1 MLTKKSRCPRLL
13 SACLRGM
20 ALILLLCL
28 PLQAVYADTIRI
40 ALRAHSGAARDMA
53 KWQPTADYLSSQIPG
68 HQFVMVPFE
77 DLVELTSA
85 VGHSD
90 FDFVLTN
97 PANYIELEM
106 KYGASRIATLQ
117 NLRHGAAYTQ
127 YGAVI
132 FTRADRQDIQE
143 LTDLKGKTFM
153 AVSPTAMGGWR
164 MAWRTLQQNDLDPSR
179 DFAALKFSGGIQEE
193 VVHAVLRGDVD
204 AGTVRTDMLEGMA
217 RNGEI
222 DLHNIRLVHTVK
234 AEGFPFMLSTELY
247 PEWPFAKLKPTSV
260 DLAKQVAIA
269 LLAMRRDQPA
279 ALSGQY
285 VGWTVPLDY
294 QPVHDLLKALRV
306 GPYQLY
312 GSFSWAD
319 VWHRYWPWFITAT
332 FVAFAAWL
340 AVIYVFRINQHLR
353 KVQRELQ
360 TARDTLEQRVQART
374 EELETAK
381 DVAEKASHAKSEF
394 LSRMSHEL
402 RTPMNAILGFAQLM
416 EYGNN
421 PPLPESH
428 QSNVREILLAGNHL
442 LALINDV
449 LDLATIESGR
459 LQLDMKTLD
468 IRDTLE
474 EVQRI
479 IQPLAECEQISLTL
493 ESCKQ
498 GECTVVVDSTRL
510 KQVLIN
516 LLSNAVKYNHPGG
529 SVTLSC
535 LRNEKDQVLLTIE
548 DTGIGIAKHQ
558 LEKIFDPFVRLD
570 SNTHIEGTGIG
581 LSVTKQLVEA
591 MGGTIEVDSQVGKG
605 TRFRI
610 TLDAANET
618 TT

>member
-1 MLTKKSRCPRLL
+1 
-13 SACLRGM
+13 
-20 ALILLLCL
+20 
-28 PLQAVYADTIRI
+28 
-40 ALRAHSGAARDMA
+40 
-53 KWQPTADYLSSQIPG
+53 
-68 HQFVMVPFE
+68 
-77 DLVELTSA
+77 
-85 VGHSD
+85 
-90 FDFVLTN
+90 
-97 PANYIELEM
+97 
-106 KYGASRIATLQ
+106 
-117 NLRHGAAYTQ
+117 
-127 YGAVI
+127 
-132 FTRADRQDIQE
+132 
-143 LTDLKGKTFM
+143 
-153 AVSPTAMGGWR
+153 
-164 MAWRTLQQNDLDPSR
+164 
-179 DFAALKFSGGIQEE
+179 
-193 VVHAVLRGDVD
+193 
-204 AGTVRTDMLEGMA
+204 
-217 RNGEI
+217 
-222 DLHNIRLVHTVK
+222 
-234 AEGFPFMLSTELY
+234 
-247 PEWPFAKLKPTSV
+247 
-260 DLAKQVAIA
+260 
-269 LLAMRRDQPA
+269 
-279 ALSGQY
+279 
-285 VGWTVPLDY
+285 
-294 QPVHDLLKALRV
+294 
-306 GPYQLY
+306 
-312 GSFSWAD
+312 
-319 VWHRYWPWFITAT
+319 
-332 FVAFAAWL
+332 
-340 AVIYVFRINQHLR
+340 VIYVFRINQHLR

-381 DVAEKASHAKSEF
+381 DMAEKASHAKSEF

-591 MGGTIEVDSQVGKG
+591 MGGMIEVDSQVGKG